1 MGKVTAEYVRWVP
14 KAEPSDLFPYAYNL
28 KWTKT
33 IDELKE
39 VLQPDVPIDYMSF
52 DTETTGLNAEEIDIV
67 GYSFCLDGKTAYYVP
82 VWHHNFELGEEAID
96 LIYQKMCNAKIVAMF
111 NMRYDVRV
119 MEYHG
124 YTSLFKGI
132 TEMTTEQLQE
142 ELDKIRETYRQYKK
156 KCPYNTTEDIREKH
170 KLELSNKPFIK
181 YDMTKVYVYDVQAV
195 VYLADT
201 NIKYPSLKASEEWY
215 LGWRGASFE
224 QTVSQAKDDRAITF
238 KKDTKTGEKVIK
250 DMNFFYLSPEEAYE
264 YAAIDALGTYL
275 LGIKCK
281 PFYDEAKTSGKLDIE
296 CLMPLERFENELTL
310 IDVDRLKEYNEILT
324 RKIKE
329 VQNRCWATAGK
340 EFNLGSNKETNE
352 VLKSL
357 NIHTGITTKRGEM
370 STSKEAIQT
379 CVAKL
384 RDGDPAKQFLTDLTN
399 YGTYSKQKSSYID
412 NIIEMAESNTH
423 HKNRLR
429 FSYKTTEVPSGRLAA
444 GGDKKNQFFANC
456 LSGDTMLYTINGLKQ
471 IKDIQ
476 IGDLVWNGE
485 KFTKVLNYWNN
496 GIQPIYKVTLEN
508 GIELKCT
515 NNHKIYS
522 ILNNNLPTYNELSK
536 LSAGDYI
543 AVNSIP
549 FEGINT
555 NKIKSKE
562 INRPKGELV
571 SSPIE
576 LDLSDK
582 DLWFLFGYILG
593 DGCICSN
600 IRHRKSMK
608 DIEEWELGI
617 CWNYTTKKG
626 VQEYIIKILDKYNI
640 KYSIQHKEGTNLGGV
655 IIKHVCFMRLLKE
668 LGFTSTPKNIPDFI
682 FGGSIECRREYI
694 KGLYSADGCR
704 NGNGFLIKQS
714 NKENSYK
721 IGLLLSSLGIAYKI
735 FTYDNHVYNI
745 RITKPLKFY
754 KEIGY
759 FNMDDKKISNR
770 FKIKIPKVL
779 YNKYKNLTK
788 HNNGYRNVFNN
799 DCTDYIDLNTDIYDL
814 NLLWYK
820 IKSIEYINEDNVYD
834 IETETHNFIGN
845 SISLHNCNIQ
855 NITKPHVTSHYCV
868 PEEAVKQYY
877 PEIWEALDN
886 SGTREECRTP
896 LRYLDIEKINQ
907 LCKDNN
913 IENYIIPEGATRWS
927 YRIYGWVF
935 SEEPWL
941 IPGVEEFVVEGF
953 IQDQN
958 IRSTFLPDDNHYW
971 VSLDFNAEE
980 IRIPALWSGEPAWV
994 SAFSQNKDV
1003 HKSTAVAIW
1012 GEENYSKDKRKLAKG
1027 ANFGLLYGMTAH
1039 NFSSRFN
1046 MSPAEAQ
1053 EFVDAFKSGLPTLF
1067 TWIGAIEKT
1076 GEKFGTVYTMFG
1088 RPRRVKSWFD
1098 TGDWSWVNF
1107 AKRTCVNTVVQ
1118 GTGADILKIVM
1129 IRIFNKWYNNPK
1141 TGPMTKLIRFKS
1153 TIHDEINYQVYKD
1166 KEHNYEIFKKLVKGT
1181 MESMR
1186 VKLPEWPFPME
1197 VGLSIG
1203 NRWGQSVDFNFD
1215 PNTLEILGPKKDPIN
1230 DKDICNALNI
1240 KFNGEVEEHEGTD
1253 RSDKAIRDQ
1262 LGDGWDPSMTISY

>member
-156 KCPYNTTEDIREKH
+156 KCPYNTIEDIREKH

-238 KKDTKTGEKVIK
+238 KKDAKTGEKVIK

-444 GGDKKNQFFANC
+444 GGDKKNQFFA
-456 LSGDTMLYTINGLKQ
+456 
-471 IKDIQ
+471 
-476 IGDLVWNGE
+476 
-485 KFTKVLNYWNN
+485 
-496 GIQPIYKVTLEN
+496 
-508 GIELKCT
+508 
-515 NNHKIYS
+515 
-522 ILNNNLPTYNELSK
+522 
-536 LSAGDYI
+536 
-543 AVNSIP
+543 AV
-549 FEGINT
+549 
-555 NKIKSKE
+555 
-562 INRPKGELV
+562 
-571 SSPIE
+571 
-576 LDLSDK
+576 
-582 DLWFLFGYILG
+582 
-593 DGCICSN
+593 
-600 IRHRKSMK
+600 
-608 DIEEWELGI
+608 
-617 CWNYTTKKG
+617 
-626 VQEYIIKILDKYNI
+626 
-640 KYSIQHKEGTNLGGV
+640 
-655 IIKHVCFMRLLKE
+655 
-668 LGFTSTPKNIPDFI
+668 
-682 FGGSIECRREYI
+682 
-694 KGLYSADGCR
+694 
-704 NGNGFLIKQS
+704 
-714 NKENSYK
+714 
-721 IGLLLSSLGIAYKI
+721 
-735 FTYDNHVYNI
+735 
-745 RITKPLKFY
+745 
-754 KEIGY
+754 
-759 FNMDDKKISNR
+759 
-770 FKIKIPKVL
+770 
-779 YNKYKNLTK
+779 
-788 HNNGYRNVFNN
+788 
-799 DCTDYIDLNTDIYDL
+799 
-814 NLLWYK
+814 
-820 IKSIEYINEDNVYD
+820 
-834 IETETHNFIGN
+834 
-845 SISLHNCNIQ
+845 NIQ

-877 PEIWEALDN
+877 PEIWEALDD

-913 IENYIIPEGATRWS
+913 IENYTIPEGATRWS

-1003 HKSTAVAIW
+1003 HKSTALAIW